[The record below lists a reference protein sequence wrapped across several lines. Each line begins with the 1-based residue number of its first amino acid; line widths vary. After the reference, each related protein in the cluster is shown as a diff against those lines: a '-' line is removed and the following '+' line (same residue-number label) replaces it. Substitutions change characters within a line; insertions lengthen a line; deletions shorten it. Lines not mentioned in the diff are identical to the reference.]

1 MASIFDVVEN
11 PLEEYARRVPPGGGE
26 PFVRSNRAGDM
37 FGDQIKRGFGASSPP
52 STYDAEVRARIGPQ
66 VEQMRAQMRAGGTPT
81 AAPAATSSA
90 PVASATPKPSFGA
103 RLLRALGGRIVGGL
117 GLGMTSTDVGAGS
130 DVVRD
135 AVTGEP
141 FKRGTPIDPTV
152 AQRVGIEPGRPLTPE
167 QVSAINMSGQIP
179 ASGAVTPATVSAEE
193 LAMGERNYERAVAL
207 GAQPTAPSDDFIT
220 NWRARGGTPPM
231 FSDGSLD
238 PRLRRD
244 ASGRVVR
251 SPATVDQNGN
261 IVIDTARVGQ
271 VAAEERVINEE
282 AFPRARGARGAA
294 PSAAGGV
301 DPYFA
306 PFGALIDVASQ
317 VGAQRTAN
325 RAVRETAVAEAK
337 ARAESAGRIAE
348 KRADAATKPIAIETL
363 TGKGAIV
370 GDTYYS
376 VDAKGKLT
384 ATRVPT
390 PSGGLRPGLDPAL
403 VMREAKAEI
412 AKNPGKRSEIIRRMT
427 ENGYSTQGL

>member
-11 PLEEYARRVPPGGGE
+11 PLEEYARRVAQGGSE

-37 FGDQIKRGFGASSPP
+37 FGDQIKRGFGSSPPP

-66 VEQMRAQMRAGGTPT
+66 VEQMRAQMRAGGTPA

-103 RLLRALGGRIVGGL
+103 RLLRALGGRIAGGL

-135 AVTGEP
+135 TVTGEP

-167 QVSAINMSGQIP
+167 QVSGINMSGQVP

-207 GAQPTAPSDDFIT
+207 GAQPAAPST
-220 NWRARGGTPPM
+220 PAAVGARGPAIQ
-231 FSDGSLD
+231 
-238 PRLRRD
+238 RD
-244 ASGRVVR
+244 AAGRVIR

-325 RAVRETAVAEAK
+325 RAVRETTVAEAK

-384 ATRVPT
+384 ATRVPA
-390 PSGGLRPGLDPAL
+390 PAPAGGLRPGLDPAL
-403 VMREAKAEI
+403 VLREAKAKI
-412 AKNPGKRSEIIRRMT
+412 AKDPGSRSEVIRRMT